1 MEFSTQTKIG
11 DIAAHHPLATRV
23 FARHGIDFCCG
34 GGVPLAKAC
43 ERRQLDPDA
52 IVLEIEAT
60 LGERTSEGFRW
71 LEAPLEDLVAHIVKT
86 YHEPLREELPRLEE
100 MAFKVARVH
109 GERRAEIP
117 LDDLATT
124 VSGLVLELEGHM
136 RREEESLFPQLL
148 DSSETA
154 ATEDFVDDHEEAGR
168 ALARIRELTGDFQ
181 LPEGAC
187 NTWRAL
193 WHGLQDLELAM
204 HEHVHLENNILFPR
218 ATGSATG
225 L

>member
-60 LGERTSEGFRW
+60 LGERTSEGSRW

-168 ALARIRELTGDFQ
+168 ALARIRELTGGFQ

-218 ATGSATG
+218 AIGSATG